1 VTSWKRH
8 ALVPGVQGL
17 SGWGIEWNRN
27 RVLAQ
32 LIPNRSTCLPK
43 MTPGERRFAHR
54 LEDKLEDDYL
64 VWCDVP
70 VGPRQLHPDF
80 LILHPSRGFL
90 ILEVKDWKLENI
102 VEFDRISVSL
112 ATEQGVV
119 HKANPLAQA
128 RSYANELNGVLQAD
142 PALKHPPGHLHA
154 GKSML
159 PYGIGAV
166 LTNISRAQ
174 FDANA
179 MGDVIPEHKVICQ
192 DEMLESA
199 DPEAFQ
205 ERLWAMFDAAFPCR
219 LTLPQIDRFR
229 YHVFPELRIAHHAE
243 QANLFG
249 AETDAI
255 AAGTMQASP
264 LKIPD
269 LIRVMD
275 LQQEQLARSLGDGHR
290 VIHGVAGSGKTM
302 ILGYRAA
309 YLARALS
316 KPILVLCYNK
326 TLAARLGGMIAE
338 KKLEDRVHVR
348 NFHAWCFEMLR
359 TYHVQKPTGQGQ
371 EFSAALAPAVIAG
384 VDANAIPRAQY
395 GAVMIDEGHD
405 FEPEW
410 LKLVVQMLD
419 PESNSLLVLYDD
431 AQAIY
436 GGKRKNFSF
445 ASVGIEARGRTTI
458 LKLNYRNTMEI
469 LAAARLFANEVLS
482 AHDSD
487 EDDVPLVAPQSAGRR
502 GPFPELIRCGSLW
515 EEANLIAERIREA
528 YGQGRSL
535 SDIAVLYRSGY
546 QGDAIARVLQK
557 QDIPHVIAQGDQK
570 SEIFS
575 GAPSVKLIAMHSS
588 KGLEFGL
595 VFLPELCAMPN
606 RHQSEEEEARL
617 LYVAMTRAL
626 ESLVMTHHAD
636 SVFTTRMRATL
647 NQVQAQL
654 ADA

>member
-1 VTSWKRH
+1 
-8 ALVPGVQGL
+8 
-17 SGWGIEWNRN
+17 
-27 RVLAQ
+27 
-32 LIPNRSTCLPK
+32 

-54 LEDKLEDDYL
+54 LEDKLDDDYL

-90 ILEVKDWKLENI
+90 ILEVKDWRLENI

-112 ATEQGVV
+112 ATEQGLV
-119 HKANPLAQA
+119 HTANPLAQA
-128 RSYANELNGVLQAD
+128 RSYANELNGVLQSD
-142 PALKHPPGHLHA
+142 PALKQPPGHPHA
-154 GKSML
+154 GRSIL

-174 FDANA
+174 FDAN
-179 MGDVIPEHKVICQ
+179 GLGEVLPEHKIICQ

-199 DPEAFQ
+199 DPERFQ

-229 YHVFPELRIAHHAE
+229 YHVFPELRIAHHSE

-249 AETDAI
+249 A
-255 AAGTMQASP
+255 QADP
-264 LKIPD
+264 LRATSIQIPD

-275 LQQEQLARSLGDGHR
+275 LQQEQLARSLGEGHR

-309 YLARALS
+309 HLARALP

-338 KKLEDRVHVR
+338 KKLDDRVNVR
-348 NFHAWCFEMLR
+348 NFHAWCLEMLR
-359 TYHVQKPTGQGQ
+359 LYHVRKPAGQGK
-371 EFSAALAPAVIAG
+371 EFFDALAPAVIAG
-384 VDANAIPRAQY
+384 VEVGAIPRAQY

-410 LKLVVQMLD
+410 FKLVVQMLD
-419 PESNSLLVLYDD
+419 PASNALLVLYDD

-436 GGKRKNFSF
+436 GGKRKRFSF
-445 ASVGIEARGRTTI
+445 ASVGVEARGRTTI

-469 LAAARLFANEVLS
+469 LAAAKLFADEVLNP
-482 AHDSD
+482 HDSD
-487 EDDVPLVAPQSAGRR
+487 EDDVPLLAPQSAGRR
-502 GPFPELIRCGSLW
+502 GPFPELIRCGSLA
-515 EEANLIAERIREA
+515 EEAAMIAARIREA
-528 YGQGRSL
+528 HGEGRGL
-535 SDIAVLYRSGY
+535 SDIAVLYRNGY
-546 QGDAIARVLQK
+546 QAEAIARVLQR
-557 QDIPHVIAQGDQK
+557 QGIAHVIAQGDQK
-570 SEIFS
+570 SGVFA
-575 GAPSVKLIAMHSS
+575 GAASVKLISMHSS

-606 RHQSEEEEARL
+606 RHEPEAEEARL

-626 ESLVMTHHAD
+626 ESLVMSHHRE
-636 SVFTTRMRATL
+636 SSFTQRMRATL

-654 ADA
+654 SEA